1 MNLINSINS
10 NFLGA
15 IHSVIF
21 AGFSSKAIASRLQDM
36 KAVAVITANEGVRGG
51 KTIGLR
57 KTMQDALED
66 GCKSVKNV
74 FVMKRTESMEDVQAS
89 DIILDEAINDMSED
103 CEAEPMSSEDH
114 LFILY
119 TSGSTGKPKGLAHS
133 TAGYLTY
140 AGFTQKQ
147 AFSYFDSNDVFGC
160 VADIGWITGH
170 TYVVY
175 GTLFNGGT
183 SVLFESTPT
192 YPDPGRYWET
202 VQRLKINQ
210 FYGAPT
216 AIRLLIKYGDE
227 WVTKYDRSS
236 LKTLGSV
243 GEPLNHEAWSWFHD
257 LVGEGRCDLI
267 DSWWQTE
274 TGGIAIAP
282 RPAPQ
287 GSEIVP
293 AKPMRPMFGIQPVL
307 LDDKG
312 REVQGMNVQGAL
324 CLKTP
329 WPGIARTVYGDHERY
344 RQTYFT
350 TYPGYYFTGDG
361 AHRDQKGYYQITGRV
376 DDVINVTGHRL
387 GTAEVEDV
395 LVSIDQKLYKCESI
409 T

>member
-1 MNLINSINS
+1 
-10 NFLGA
+10 
-15 IHSVIF
+15 
-21 AGFSSKAIASRLQDM
+21 M

-66 GCKSVKNV
+66 GCNSVKNV
-74 FVMKRTESMEDVQAS
+74 FVMKRTENMEHIQAS
-89 DIILDEAINDMSED
+89 DIILDEAINDMSEK
-103 CEAEPMSSEDH
+103 CEAEAMASEDH

-147 AFSYFDSNDVFGC
+147 AFSYFDNNDVFGC

-183 SVLFESTPT
+183 TVLFESTPT

-227 WVTKYDRSS
+227 WVKKYDRSS

-243 GEPLNHEAWSWFHD
+243 GEPLNHEAWAWFHD
-257 LVGEGRCDLI
+257 LVGEGRCDLV

-282 RPAPQ
+282 RPSPQ

-312 REVQGMNVQGAL
+312 REVEGLNQAGAL

-395 LVSIDQKLYKCESI
+395 LVSTDQKNSNFLNTNFFYSFSDG
-409 T
+409 TYVSS